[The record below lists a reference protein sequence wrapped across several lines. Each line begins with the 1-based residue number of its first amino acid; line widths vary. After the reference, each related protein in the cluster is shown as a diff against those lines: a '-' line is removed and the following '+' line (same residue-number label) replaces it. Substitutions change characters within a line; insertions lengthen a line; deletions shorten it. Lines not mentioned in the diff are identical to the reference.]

1 MDRVRRTARLLRG
14 RTALAL
20 ACALAVLAAVAASAG
35 GFSEPY
41 RALVM
46 TTGDDSELTD
56 HLDITNTQGASP
68 TAVMSLPL
76 SDVAA
81 GDRLRVSSEFQVTTD
96 CINAA
101 GRCSNYADHATGH
114 PYDYNPLVDAQLVLA
129 SSSSATTGTPI
140 TGVLERRCRQQL
152 PYRHHHCVLVFP
164 STPFDIPSGVQ
175 GGYVNLVASAWNSH
189 GDAQPGDRLLVGENE
204 PDGSI
209 LGDKGRVNAVR
220 LHPDPSAVGT
230 VQTLSSTTP
239 VTTNLPI
246 GNGSIENTVVFS
258 KRLDNLKRNEQLE
271 VAGDL
276 DTNIGQDRDPAA
288 PNYLPYHVLIRPRVI
303 LTSRP
308 TSTKVS
314 DLAKKVST
322 SKGEIT
328 EANGFNCTHHNKA
341 MSQSPW
347 DSPCHA
353 QKAGVIR
360 LTANAKRLYVNLVVG
375 TSAIGGT
382 PRSGDAVRIAPC
394 SAGSCALQILRYPAS
409 LKG

>member
-1 MDRVRRTARLLRG
+1 MAT
-14 RTALAL
+14 AL
-20 ACALAVLAAVAASAG
+20 ACALAVLAAVTASAG

-41 RALVM
+41 KALVM
-46 TTGDDSELTD
+46 TTGDNSELTD
-56 HLDITNTQGASP
+56 HLDITNTKGANA
-68 TAVMSLPL
+68 TTVMSLPL
-76 SDVAA
+76 SNVKA

-96 CINAA
+96 CLNAA
-101 GRCSNYADHATGH
+101 GRCSNYEDSAVGH
-114 PYDYNPLVDAQLVLA
+114 PYDYNPLVDARLVLA
-129 SSSSATTGTPI
+129 SSSSAITGAPI

-152 PYRHHHCVLVFP
+152 PYRHHHCTLVFP
-164 STPFDIPSGVQ
+164 STTFDVPSGDQ
-175 GGYVNLVASAWNSH
+175 GRYVNLVASGWSPQ
-189 GDAQPGDRLLVGENE
+189 GEAQPGDRLLVGENE

-220 LHPDPSAVGT
+220 LRPDPSAVGT
-230 VQTLSSTTP
+230 VQTLSSTAP

-258 KRLDNLKRNEQLE
+258 RRLDNLKRNEQLE
-271 VAGDL
+271 VAANL
-276 DTNIGQDRDPAA
+276 DTDIGQDQDPAR
-288 PNYLPYHVLIRPRVI
+288 PNYLPYNVLIRPRLI
-303 LTSRP
+303 LTSTP

-328 EANGFNCTHHNKA
+328 EANGFNCTHHDKTA
-341 MSQSPW
+341 SLSPW

-360 LTANAKRLYVNLVVG
+360 LTGDAKKLYVNLVIG

-382 PRSGDAVRIAPC
+382 PRSGDVVHVAPC
-394 SAGSCALQILRYPAS
+394 SPGSCSLQILRYPAS
-409 LKG
+409 LRG

>member
-1 MDRVRRTARLLRG
+1 MAI
-14 RTALAL
+14 
-20 ACALAVLAAVAASAG
+20 ALAVLAAVTASAG

-41 RALVM
+41 KALVM
-46 TTGDDSELTD
+46 TTGDNSELTD
-56 HLDITNTQGASP
+56 HLDITNTKGANA
-68 TAVMSLPL
+68 TTVMSLPL
-76 SDVAA
+76 SNVKA

-96 CINAA
+96 CLNPA
-101 GRCSNYADHATGH
+101 GRCSNYEDSAVGH

-129 SSSSATTGTPI
+129 SSSSATTGAPI

-152 PYRHHHCVLVFP
+152 PYRHHHCTLVFP
-164 STPFDIPSGVQ
+164 STTFDVPSGDQ
-175 GGYVNLVASAWNSH
+175 GRYVNLVASGWSPQ
-189 GDAQPGDRLLVGENE
+189 GEAQPGDRLLVGENE

-220 LHPDPSAVGT
+220 LRPDPSAVGT
-230 VQTLSSTTP
+230 VQTLSSTAP

-258 KRLDNLKRNEQLE
+258 RRLDNLKRNEQLE
-271 VAGDL
+271 VAANV
-276 DTNIGQDRDPAA
+276 DTDIGQDQDPAR
-288 PNYLPYHVLIRPRVI
+288 PNYLPYNVLIRPRLI

-314 DLAKKVST
+314 DLAKRVST

-328 EANGFNCTHHNKA
+328 EANGFNCTHHDKTA
-341 MSQSPW
+341 SLSPW

-353 QKAGVIR
+353 PKAGVIR
-360 LTANAKRLYVNLVVG
+360 LTGDAKKLYVNLVIG

-382 PRSGDAVRIAPC
+382 PRSGDVVHVAPC
-394 SAGSCALQILRYPAS
+394 SPGSCSLQILRYPAS
-409 LKG
+409 LRG